1 MAKTIVRNLDF
12 KEFIKEKK
20 KGKLKIYIGMIAGV
34 GKTYKLLEEAH
45 ALLDL
50 GVDVKIGFVETHRRP
65 ETQALIDGLP
75 IIPRK
80 IVRYKG
86 MALEEMDLET
96 IIKIS
101 PEVVI
106 VDELAHSNIEGSK
119 NNKRW
124 QDVLELLD
132 AGINVISACNIQHLY
147 NVCKKVE
154 EITGVEIKE
163 IVPKEL
169 IAQAYEIVN
178 LDLTADELI
187 TRLELGKIYVGQK
200 IPIALNNF
208 FKKENILQLRELAL
222 KEVALQLEKKVETE
236 ILEYSKIKHECFFAC
251 INSNH
256 VTAKKVITE
265 TYELAKA
272 GLHKWYVIYI
282 KTPRESTRR
291 INLTSQRHLIE
302 NFRYASSLGAQVIKI
317 ENNHVLKTIID
328 QAIEKHVTTICLAKP
343 KLAILKMFLHFRVV
357 LKFIKKLDEHK
368 INLLFISQ

>member
-291 INLTSQRHLIE
+291 INLTSQRHL
-302 NFRYASSLGAQVIKI
+302 NR
-317 ENNHVLKTIID
+317 
-328 QAIEKHVTTICLAKP
+328 
-343 KLAILKMFLHFRVV
+343 KL
-357 LKFIKKLDEHK
+357 
-368 INLLFISQ
+368 